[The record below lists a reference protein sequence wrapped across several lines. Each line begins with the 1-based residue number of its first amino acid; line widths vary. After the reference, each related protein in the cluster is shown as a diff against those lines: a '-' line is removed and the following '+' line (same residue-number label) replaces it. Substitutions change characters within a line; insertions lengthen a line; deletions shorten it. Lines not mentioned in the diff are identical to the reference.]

1 MSDAIITRRGGAGGA
16 IENSKKMKVFPAENI
31 AKNMFVE
38 KTTAKTLLKFT
49 NNVSQLAT
57 FDGENFLYA
66 SGKNIGFITKNEQ
79 GEYEQSDYIDLGT
92 TNEINNIY
100 LLSNQ
105 LAIIGDLGRQQDS
118 DHYWYIVRIDFE
130 SKLAAKTYTSS
141 AYGGGNYSVNGQDYG
156 LKVQVINSNTFLLMF
171 TFSDNVY
178 GYQTCCE
185 FTLYTVNSS
194 GVPTVKKQWVKKV
207 EKLGFLKASILGK
220 FDEGEDSNG
229 KYGLY
234 WAQISYSNDEY
245 NKITASSPSV
255 LKNWVHLSIKVYYDT
270 GNYEELYSNIGLT
283 STAPSSVPPG
293 LYNSLKTRVIK
304 NTLVDLQSS
313 YAGIIKFN
321 SNHIPNSNT
330 PTNLQFTS
338 GDKESGY
345 GSKYTIDDGTNSL
358 FLDALYF
365 NCMQR
370 ISQENHYL
378 TGRIVPTNDFVVFE
392 CLKYYGKST
401 EFENYGLLG
410 KIKWS
415 FYGNAQNHIAVNSFS
430 SYLLALPLE
439 YFAVKLSSNSIF
451 GVTNIKKLNDLEVDE
466 ISALSN

>member
-16 IENSKKMKVFPAENI
+16 IENSRKMKVFPTENI

-38 KTTAKTLLKFT
+38 KTTAKTLGTFT
-49 NNVSQLAT
+49 NNVNQVAT

-66 SGKNIGFITKNEQ
+66 SGKGIGFITKNEQ
-79 GEYEQSDYIDLGT
+79 GEYEQSGYVDLGT
-92 TNEINNIY
+92 TNEISNIY

-105 LAIIGDLGRQQDS
+105 LAIIGDLGRKQS
-118 DHYWYIVRIDFE
+118 SGHYWYVVRIDFG
-130 SKLAAKTYTSS
+130 SKLASKTYTSNS
-141 AYGGGNYSVNGQDYG
+141 YGGGNYQVNGQYYG

-171 TFSDNVY
+171 TFDDNDY
-178 GYQTCCE
+178 GNQTCCE

-194 GVPTVKKQWVKKV
+194 GVPIVKKMWVYKA
-207 EKLGFLKASILGK
+207 ERLGFLRASILGK

-234 WAQISYSNDEY
+234 WAQISYSNGEY
-245 NKITASSPSV
+245 NNITASSPSV
-255 LKNWVHLSIKVYYDT
+255 LKNWVHLSIKIYYDT

-293 LYNSLKTRVIK
+293 YYNSLRVRVIK
-304 NTLVDLQSS
+304 NTLVSLESS

-321 SNHIPNSNT
+321 SNHIPNSNS
-330 PTNLQFTS
+330 PTNLEFTS

-345 GSKYTIDDGTNSL
+345 GSKYIIDDGTNSL
-358 FLDALYF
+358 FSDALYF
-365 NCMQR
+365 NCAQT

-378 TGRIVPTNDFVVFE
+378 TGRIVPTDDFVVFE

-401 EFENYGLLG
+401 EFENHSLLE
-410 KIKWS
+410 KMKWS
-415 FYGNAQNHIAVNSFS
+415 FYGNTQNHIAVNSFS

>member
-1 MSDAIITRRGGAGGA
+1 MSDAIITRRGGAGGV
-16 IENSKKMKVFPAENI
+16 IENSKKTKVFPAENI

-38 KTTAKTLLKFT
+38 KITAKTLATFT
-49 NNVSQLAT
+49 NNVSQVAT

-79 GEYEQSDYIDLGT
+79 GEYEQSGYIDLGT
-92 TNEINNIY
+92 TNDINNIY
-100 LLSNQ
+100 LLSNE
-105 LAIIGDLGRQQDS
+105 LAIIGDLGRQQNS
-118 DHYWYIVRIDFE
+118 AHYWYIVKIDFK
-130 SKLAAKTYTSS
+130 SKMAVKTYTSA

-178 GYQTCCE
+178 GYDICCE

-194 GVPTVKKQWVKKV
+194 GVPTVKKQWAKKAGT
-207 EKLGFLKASILGK
+207 LGFLKASILGK

-234 WAQISYSNDEY
+234 WAQISYSNGEY
-245 NKITASSPSV
+245 NNITASSPSV

-304 NTLVDLQSS
+304 NTLVNLQSG

-330 PTNLQFTS
+330 PTNLEFTS
-338 GDKESGY
+338 GVKESGY
-345 GSKYTIDDGTNSL
+345 GYKYIIDDGTNSL

-365 NCMQR
+365 NCYQD
-370 ISQENHYL
+370 ISSQYHYL
-378 TGRIVPTNDFVVFE
+378 TGRIVPTDDFVVFE
-392 CLKYYGKST
+392 CLKYYGQNT
-401 EFENYGLLG
+401 EFENAGLLER
-410 KIKWS
+410 IKWS
-415 FYGNAQNHIAVNSFS
+415 FYRSTQNHIVVNNFS

-451 GVTNIKKLNDLEVDE
+451 GVTNIKKLNNSEVDE